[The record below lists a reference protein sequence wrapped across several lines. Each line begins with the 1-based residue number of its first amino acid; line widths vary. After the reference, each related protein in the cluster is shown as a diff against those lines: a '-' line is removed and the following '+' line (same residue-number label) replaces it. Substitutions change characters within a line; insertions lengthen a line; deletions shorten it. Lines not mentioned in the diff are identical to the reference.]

1 MNDIKTIYDAIQAS
15 KSTSS
20 NGCDMENLIFG
31 DNKPVKYLYEN
42 NVYDSLSEIPEPTEE
57 DDEQNIYPLY
67 SFSDLRQ
74 DVVWQITKTF
84 GSLSFNFIRG
94 LEDSP
99 ISSNY
104 GTAEVDGL
112 YWFGAKTEPQQ

>member
-57 DDEQNIYPLY
+57 DDRQNIYPLY
-67 SFSDLRQ
+67 SFNDPRLNL
-74 DVVWQITKTF
+74 VWNIKKTF
-84 GSLSFNFIRG
+84 DSLSFNFIRG
-94 LEDSP
+94 SEDDP
-99 ISSNY
+99 IDSHY
-104 GTAEVDGL
+104 KAAELDGL
-112 YWFGAKTEPQQ
+112 YWFGQTTE

>member
-42 NVYDSLSEIPEPTEE
+42 NVYDSLSEIPEQTKEL
-57 DDEQNIYPLY
+57 IYPLY
-67 SFSDLRQ
+67 SFNDPRLN
-74 DVVWQITKTF
+74 VVWQITKTF
-84 GSLSFNFIRG
+84 GSLSFNFIIG
-94 LEDSP
+94 SEDDP
-99 ISSNY
+99 IDSHY
-104 GTAEVDGL
+104 KAAKLDGL
-112 YWFGAKTEPQQ
+112 Y